1 MSKISFIVPVYNES
15 KELKDFYGLF
25 INMVQTIKHEYEI
38 IFVDDGSNDNT
49 PIILKELSQNENVKV
64 ITLSRNF
71 GQQASLICGFKHA
84 TGDCVI
90 ELDVKLDLP
99 FEIIPKMIDK
109 WQNGAEIV
117 HTQNKAKG
125 NAFTRFFKRI
135 YLKFLHW
142 VSRIDIPLD
151 TDEFKLY
158 DKKVVKEI
166 CSLTEQDKYIMAI
179 TSWVG
184 FKQTTIEYNTKVK
197 SKSGKNIFKRA
208 MGVAS
213 AGIIGNSTWPLCLAF
228 WFGTLLSIASSICM
242 TIFTTLAMFKI
253 YLPLT
258 AWLFPTIGTLF
269 SLLFM
274 IQSFSNTYLGRIYQE
289 VKGRPDYIIS
299 NTINIESSEYLD
311 KNI

>member
-1 MSKISFIVPVYNES
+1 MKISFVVPVYNEE
-15 KELKDFYGLF
+15 KELNQFYDMVLPVINGL
-25 INMVQTIKHEYEI
+25 NTEYDI
-38 IFVDDGSNDNT
+38 IFVDDGSTDNSSN
-49 PIILKELSQNENVKV
+49 ILKEFASNSNVKI

-84 TGDCVI
+84 TGDCVV

-99 FEIIPKMIDK
+99 FDIIPQMIEK
-109 WQNGAEIV
+109 WEQGAEVV

-142 VSRIDIPLD
+142 VSKIDIPLD

-158 DKKVVKEI
+158 DKKVVNEI
-166 CSLTEQDKYIMAI
+166 CGLTEQDKFIMAI

-184 FKQTTIEYNTKVK
+184 FKQATIPYSTKVK
-197 SKSGKNIFKRA
+197 SKSGKNIIKRT
-208 MGVAS
+208 MDFAS

-228 WFGTLLSIASSICM
+228 WFGTILSIVSSICM

-253 YLPLT
+253 YLPLA

-269 SLLFM
+269 SFVFM

-299 NTINIESSEYLD
+299 STTNIE
-311 KNI
+311 K

>member
-1 MSKISFIVPVYNES
+1 MSKISFVVPVYNEE
-15 KELKDFYGLF
+15 KELGEFYQLLTKTIET
-25 INMVQTIKHEYEI
+25 INMDYEV
-38 IFVDDGSNDNT
+38 IFVDDGSKDNSSNV
-49 PIILKELSQNENVKV
+49 LKSFTTNPNVKV
-64 ITLSRNF
+64 VTLSRNF
-71 GQQASLICGFKHA
+71 GQQASLICGFKQA
-84 TGDCVI
+84 SGDCVI

-99 FEIIPKMIDK
+99 FEIIPQMIER
-109 WQNGAEIV
+109 WQAGSEVV
-117 HTQNKAKG
+117 HTQNKKKG
-125 NAFTRFFKRI
+125 NAFTRFFKRV

-142 VSRIDIPLD
+142 VAKIDIPLD

-166 CSLTEQDKYIMAI
+166 CALTEQDKYVMAI

-184 FKQTTIEYNTKVK
+184 FKQSTIEYSTKVK
-197 SKSGKNIFKRA
+197 SKSGKNIFKKA

-228 WFGTLLSIASSICM
+228 WFGTILSIASTICM

-269 SLLFM
+269 SFLFM
-274 IQSFSNTYLGRIYQE
+274 LQSFSNIYLGKIYNE

-299 NTINIESSEYLD
+299 DMINFE
-311 KNI
+311 K

>member
-1 MSKISFIVPVYNES
+1 M
-15 KELKDFYGLF
+15 
-25 INMVQTIKHEYEI
+25 QT
-38 IFVDDGSNDNT
+38 
-49 PIILKELSQNENVKV
+49 LAQNNNVKV

-71 GQQASLICGFKHA
+71 GQQSALICGFKYA

-99 FEIIPKMIDK
+99 FEIIPKMIAK
-109 WQNGAEIV
+109 WEEGCEVV
-117 HTQNKAKG
+117 HTQNKSKG

-135 YLKFLHW
+135 YLKFLHR
-142 VSRIDIPLD
+142 VAKIDIPLD

-158 DKKVVKEI
+158 DKKVAKEI
-166 CSLTEQDKYIMAI
+166 CSLTEQDKYIMAL

-184 FKQTTIEYNTKVK
+184 FKQSTIEYSSKVK
-197 SKSGKNIFKRA
+197 SKSGKNIFKRT

-228 WFGTLLSIASSICM
+228 WFGTILSIVSTICM

-269 SLLFM
+269 SFLFM
-274 IQSFSNTYLGRIYQE
+274 VQSFSNTYLGRIYQE
-289 VKGRPDYIIS
+289 VKGRPDYIVS
-299 NTINIESSEYLD
+299 KTINIED
-311 KNI
+311 NK

>member
-1 MSKISFIVPVYNES
+1 MKISFVVPVYNEQ
-15 KELKDFYGLF
+15 KELKEFYDLLMPVV
-25 INMVQTIKHEYEI
+25 NQLSVEYEI
-38 IFVDDGSNDNT
+38 VFVDDGSTDES
-49 PIILKELSQNENVKV
+49 PKILKDLSNNSNVKV

-71 GQQASLICGFKHA
+71 GQQASVICGFKHI
-84 TGDCVI
+84 TGDCAI

-99 FEIIPKMIDK
+99 FDIIPSMIQK
-109 WQNGAEIV
+109 WREGVEVV
-117 HTQNKAKG
+117 HTQNKQKG
-125 NAFTRFFKRI
+125 NKFTRFFQRV
-135 YLKFLHW
+135 YLKFLRW
-142 VSRIDIPLD
+142 VSKIDIPLD

-158 DKKVVKEI
+158 DKRVVNEI

-184 FKQTTIEYNTKVK
+184 FKQATVEYNNKVK
-197 SKSGKNIFKRA
+197 SKSGKNVIKRA
-208 MGVAS
+208 MGFAS
-213 AGIIGNSTWPLCLAF
+213 AGIIGNSTWPLCLSF
-228 WFGTLLSIASSICM
+228 IFGTILSIASTICM

-269 SLLFM
+269 SFLFM

-299 NTINIESSEYLD
+299 DTINIE
-311 KNI
+311 KQ

>member
-1 MSKISFIVPVYNES
+1 MSKISFVVPVYNEE
-15 KELKDFYGLF
+15 KELEKFYELLQ
-25 INMVQTIKHEYEI
+25 NTTQTIDMEYEVV
-38 IFVDDGSNDNT
+38 FVDDGSKDNSSN
-49 PIILKELSQNENVKV
+49 ILKQFATDNEKIKV

-71 GQQASLICGFKHA
+71 GQQSALICGFKQA
-84 TGDCVI
+84 TGDCVV

-99 FEIIPKMIDK
+99 FEIIPKMIEK
-109 WQNGAEIV
+109 WQSGSEVV
-117 HTQNKAKG
+117 HTQNKKKG

-142 VSRIDIPLD
+142 VAKIDIPLD

-166 CSLTEQDKYIMAI
+166 CALTEQDKYVMAI

-184 FKQTTIEYNTKVK
+184 FKQSTVEYATKVK
-197 SKSGKNIFKRA
+197 SKSGKNIFRKA

-228 WFGTLLSIASSICM
+228 WFGTLLSIASTIVM
-242 TIFTTLAMFKI
+242 TIFTTCAMFKI
-253 YLPLT
+253 YFPLT

-269 SLLFM
+269 SFLFM
-274 IQSFSNTYLGRIYQE
+274 IQSFSNTYLGRIYNE

-299 NTINIESSEYLD
+299 STINIDEN
-311 KNI
+311 K

>member
-1 MSKISFIVPVYNES
+1 MSKISFVVPCRNEE
-15 KELKDFYGLF
+15 KELKQFHEMLNTIIKE
-25 INMVQTIKHEYEI
+25 INYDYEI
-38 IFVDDGSNDNT
+38 IFVDDGSTDATSN
-49 PIILKELSQNENVKV
+49 ILKQFATNQNIKV

-71 GQQASLICGFKHA
+71 GQQAAVICGFKQA
-84 TGDCVI
+84 SGDCVI

-99 FEIIPKMIDK
+99 FDIIPKMIEK
-109 WQNGAEIV
+109 WEAGCEVV
-117 HTQNKAKG
+117 HTQNKVKG

-142 VSRIDIPLD
+142 VAKIDIPLD

-166 CSLTEQDKYIMAI
+166 CSLTEQDKYIMAL

-184 FKQTTIEYNTKVK
+184 FKQSTIEYATKVK
-197 SKSGKNIFKRA
+197 SKSGKNIFQRA
-208 MGVAS
+208 MGFAS
-213 AGIIGNSTWPLCLAF
+213 AGVINNSTWPLCLAF
-228 WFGTLLSIASSICM
+228 WFGTLLSISSTICM

-269 SLLFM
+269 SFLFM
-274 IQSFSNTYLGRIYQE
+274 IQSFSNTYLGRIYHE
-289 VKGRPDYIIS
+289 VKGRPDYIITS
-299 NTINIESSEYLD
+299 TINIEEN
-311 KNI
+311 K

>member
-1 MSKISFIVPVYNES
+1 MSKISFVIPVYNEE
-15 KELKDFYGLF
+15 KELGEFYKLLTKTIENINKD
-25 INMVQTIKHEYEI
+25 YEI
-38 IFVDDGSNDNT
+38 IFVDDGSKDNSSN
-49 PIILKELSQNENVKV
+49 ILKSFTTNPNVKV
-64 ITLSRNF
+64 VTLSRNF
-71 GQQASLICGFKHA
+71 GQQASLICGFKQ
-84 TGDCVI
+84 TSGDCVI

-99 FEIIPKMIDK
+99 FDIIPQMIEK
-109 WQNGAEIV
+109 WELGDEVV
-117 HTQNKAKG
+117 HTQNKIKG
-125 NAFTRFFKRI
+125 NKFTRFFKRI

-142 VSRIDIPLD
+142 VAKIDIPLD

-166 CSLTEQDKYIMAI
+166 CSLTEQDKYVMAI

-184 FKQTTIEYNTKVK
+184 FKQSTVEYSTKVK
-197 SKSGKNIFKRA
+197 SKSGKNIFKKA

-228 WFGTLLSIASSICM
+228 WFGTLLSIASTICM

-269 SLLFM
+269 SFLFM
-274 IQSFSNTYLGRIYQE
+274 IQSFSNIYLGKIYYE

-299 NTINIESSEYLD
+299 EMINFEN
-311 KNI
+311 K

>member
-1 MSKISFIVPVYNES
+1 MKISFVVPVYNEE
-15 KELKDFYGLF
+15 KELKQFYELLMPV
-25 INMVQTIKHEYEI
+25 INDLNYQHEI
-38 IFVDDGSNDNT
+38 IFVDDGSKDNS
-49 PIILKELSQNENVKV
+49 PNILKELSQNNNVKV

-71 GQQASLICGFKHA
+71 GQQASVICGFKHA
-84 TGDCVI
+84 SGDCVI

-99 FEIIPKMIDK
+99 LDIIPKMIEK
-109 WQNGAEIV
+109 WKGGAEVV
-117 HTQNKAKG
+117 HTQNKVKG

-142 VSRIDIPLD
+142 VAKIDIPLD

-166 CSLTEQDKYIMAI
+166 CSLTEQDKFIMAL

-184 FKQTTIEYNTKVK
+184 FKQATIEYSTKVK
-197 SKSGKNIFKRA
+197 SKSGKGIIKRT
-208 MGVAS
+208 MGFAS

-228 WFGTLLSIASSICM
+228 WFGTILSIASSICM
-242 TIFTTLAMFKI
+242 TVFTTLAMFKI
-253 YLPLT
+253 YLPVS

-269 SLLFM
+269 SFVFM

-299 NTINIESSEYLD
+299 DTINID
-311 KNI
+311 KNN

>member
-1 MSKISFIVPVYNES
+1 MKISFVVPVYNEE
-15 KELKDFYGLF
+15 KELNSFYDLLMST
-25 INMVQTIKHEYEI
+25 INKLNFEYEI
-38 IFVDDGSNDNT
+38 IFVDDGSNDGSGN
-49 PIILKELSQNENVKV
+49 ILTELAMDKNVKV

-71 GQQASLICGFKHA
+71 GQQASLVCGFKHA
-84 TGDCVI
+84 SGDCVI

-99 FEIIPKMIDK
+99 FDIIPKMLEK
-109 WQNGAEIV
+109 WQNGAEVV
-117 HTQNKAKG
+117 HTQNKVKG
-125 NAFTRFFKRI
+125 NAFTRFFRKL

-142 VSRIDIPLD
+142 VAKIDIPLD

-166 CSLTEQDKYIMAI
+166 CGLTEQDKFIMAI

-184 FKQTTIEYNTKVK
+184 FKQATIEYSTKVK
-197 SKSGKNIFKRA
+197 SKSGKNILKRT
-208 MGVAS
+208 VDFAS
-213 AGIIGNSTWPLCLAF
+213 AGIIGNSTWPLCFAF
-228 WFGTLLSIASSICM
+228 IFGTILSIASTICM

-269 SLLFM
+269 SFLFM
-274 IQSFSNTYLGRIYQE
+274 IQSFSNTYLGRIYHE

-299 NTINIESSEYLD
+299 DTINID
-311 KNI
+311 KK

>member
-1 MSKISFIVPVYNES
+1 MKISFVVPVYNEE
-15 KELKDFYGLF
+15 KELKPFYEKVKPI
-25 INMVQTIKHEYEI
+25 INLLNYEYEF
-38 IFVDDGSNDNT
+38 IFVDDGSTDST
-49 PIILKELSQNENVKV
+49 PGILKELSQDESIKV

-71 GQQASLICGFKHA
+71 GQQSSLICGFKHA
-84 TGDCVI
+84 NGDCVI

-99 FEIIPKMIDK
+99 FDIIPKMIEK
-109 WQNGAEIV
+109 WEAGAEVV
-117 HTQNKAKG
+117 HTQNKVKG

-142 VSRIDIPLD
+142 VAKIDIPLD

-166 CSLTEQDKYIMAI
+166 CSLTEQDKFIMAI

-184 FKQTTIEYNTKVK
+184 FKQSTIEYSTKVK
-197 SKSGKNIFKRA
+197 SKSGKNIFKRTF
-208 MGVAS
+208 GFAS

-228 WFGTLLSIASSICM
+228 WFGTILSIASSICM

-253 YLPLT
+253 YLPLS

-269 SLLFM
+269 SFLFM

-299 NTINIESSEYLD
+299 ETINID
-311 KNI
+311 KK

>member
-1 MSKISFIVPVYNES
+1 MKISFVVPVYNEE
-15 KELKDFYGLF
+15 KELKSFYEMLMPT
-25 INMVQTIKHEYEI
+25 INNLNCRYEI
-38 IFVDDGSNDNT
+38 IFVDDGSKDNSLN
-49 PIILKELSQNENVKV
+49 ILKEFAQNDNVKI

-71 GQQASLICGFKHA
+71 GQQASLICGFNNA
-84 TGDCVI
+84 SGDCVI

-99 FEIIPKMIDK
+99 FDIIPKMVEK
-109 WQNGAEIV
+109 WKEGAEVV
-117 HTQNKAKG
+117 HTQNKVKG

-142 VSRIDIPLD
+142 VAKIDIPLD

-166 CSLTEQDKYIMAI
+166 CALTEQDKFIMAV

-184 FKQTTIEYNTKVK
+184 FKQATIEYNTKVK
-197 SKSGKNIFKRA
+197 SKSGKNIIKRA
-208 MGVAS
+208 MGFAS

-228 WFGTLLSIASSICM
+228 LFGTILSIASTICM

-253 YLPLT
+253 YLPLE

-269 SLLFM
+269 SFLFM

-299 NTINIESSEYLD
+299 STINMEE
-311 KNI
+311 K

>member
-1 MSKISFIVPVYNES
+1 MKISFVVPVYNEE
-15 KELKDFYGLF
+15 KELNQFYEILTST
-25 INMVQTIKHEYEI
+25 INNMEHDYEI
-38 IFVDDGSNDNT
+38 IFIDDGSNDST
-49 PIILKELSQNENVKV
+49 PKLLKEFTKNENVKV

-84 TGDCVI
+84 IGDCVI
-90 ELDVKLDLP
+90 EVDVKLDLP
-99 FEIIPKMIDK
+99 FDIIPKMIQK
-109 WQNGAEIV
+109 WQDGAEVV
-117 HTQNKAKG
+117 HTQNKVKG

-135 YLKFLHW
+135 YLKFLHM
-142 VSRIDIPLD
+142 VAKIDIPLD

-166 CSLTEQDKYIMAI
+166 CSLTEQDKFIMAI

-184 FKQTTIEYNTKVK
+184 FKQATIEYSTKVK
-197 SKSGKNIFKRA
+197 SKSGKGIIKRT
-208 MGVAS
+208 MGFAS

-228 WFGTLLSIASSICM
+228 WFGTILSIASSICM
-242 TIFTTLAMFKI
+242 TVFTTLAMFKI
-253 YLPLT
+253 YLPVS

-269 SLLFM
+269 SFVFM

-299 NTINIESSEYLD
+299 KTINID
-311 KNI
+311 N

>member
-1 MSKISFIVPVYNES
+1 MKISFVVPVYNEEN
-15 KELKDFYGLF
+15 ELNQFYQKLLPVV
-25 INMVQTIKHEYEI
+25 NNLNYEYEI

-49 PIILKELSQNENVKV
+49 SNILKDISQNKNVKV

-71 GQQASLICGFKHA
+71 GQQASLVCGFKQA
-84 TGDCVI
+84 KGDCVI

-99 FEIIPKMIDK
+99 FDIIPKMVAK
-109 WQNGAEIV
+109 WEQGAEVV
-117 HTQNKAKG
+117 HTQNKIKG

-142 VSRIDIPLD
+142 IAKIDIPLD

-184 FKQTTIEYNTKVK
+184 FKQSIIEYSTKVK

-208 MGVAS
+208 MGFAS

-228 WFGTLLSIASSICM
+228 WFGTILSIASTICM
-242 TIFTTLAMFKI
+242 TIFTTCAMFKI
-253 YLPLT
+253 YFPLT

-269 SLLFM
+269 SFLFM

-299 NTINIESSEYLD
+299 STINLGDE
-311 KNI
+311 NN

>member
-1 MSKISFIVPVYNES
+1 MSKISFVVPVYNEE
-15 KELKDFYGLF
+15 KELEQFYNLLMNTIRT
-25 INMVQTIKHEYEI
+25 INYEYEI
-38 IFVDDGSNDNT
+38 IFVDDGSKDNSAK
-49 PIILKELSQNENVKV
+49 ILKDLAHNSNVKV
-64 ITLSRNF
+64 VTLSRNF
-71 GQQASLICGFKHA
+71 GQQASLICGFKQT

-99 FEIIPKMIDK
+99 FNIIPKIIEK
-109 WQNGAEIV
+109 WRDGSEVV
-117 HTQNKAKG
+117 HTQNKNKG
-125 NAFTRFFKRI
+125 NAFTRFFKRV

-142 VSRIDIPLD
+142 VAKIDIPLD

-166 CSLTEQDKYIMAI
+166 CALTEQDKYVMAI

-184 FKQTTIEYNTKVK
+184 FKQSTVEYSTKVK
-197 SKSGKNIFKRA
+197 SKSGKNIFQKA

-228 WFGTLLSIASSICM
+228 WIGTLLSIASTICM
-242 TIFTTLAMFKI
+242 TVFTTLAMFKI
-253 YLPLT
+253 YLPIS

-274 IQSFSNTYLGRIYQE
+274 VQSFSNTYLGRIYQE

-299 NTINIESSEYLD
+299 STINIEEN
-311 KNI
+311 K

>member
-1 MSKISFIVPVYNES
+1 MYMNKVSFVVPVYNEQ
-15 KELKDFYGLF
+15 KELKEFYNLLMPV
-25 INMVQTIKHEYEI
+25 INQLDVEYEI
-38 IFVDDGSNDNT
+38 IFVDDGSTDES
-49 PIILKELSQNENVKV
+49 PKILKELSKNSNVKV

-71 GQQASLICGFKHA
+71 GQQASVICGFKHI
-84 TGDCVI
+84 TGDCAI

-99 FEIIPKMIDK
+99 FDIIPTMIQK
-109 WQNGAEIV
+109 WREGVEVV
-117 HTQNKAKG
+117 HTQNKQKG
-125 NAFTRFFKRI
+125 NKFTRFFQRI

-142 VSRIDIPLD
+142 VSKIDIPLD

-158 DKKVVKEI
+158 DKKVVNEI

-184 FKQTTIEYNTKVK
+184 FKQTTIEYNNKVK
-197 SKSGKNIFKRA
+197 SKSGKNVIKRA
-208 MGVAS
+208 MGFAS

-228 WFGTLLSIASSICM
+228 MFGTILSIASTICM

-269 SLLFM
+269 SFLFM

-299 NTINIESSEYLD
+299 DTINIE
-311 KNI
+311 K

>member
-1 MSKISFIVPVYNES
+1 MKISFVVPVYNEE
-15 KELKDFYGLF
+15 KELKPFYEKVKSVISSL
-25 INMVQTIKHEYEI
+25 NYEYEL
-38 IFVDDGSNDNT
+38 IFVDDGSEDDT
-49 PIILKELSQNENVKV
+49 PDILNELSKDENVKV

-84 TGDCVI
+84 SGDCVI

-99 FEIIPKMIDK
+99 FDIIPKMIEK
-109 WQNGAEIV
+109 WEAGAEVV
-117 HTQNKAKG
+117 HTQNKVKG

-142 VSRIDIPLD
+142 VAKIDIPLD

-158 DKKVVKEI
+158 DKKVIKEI
-166 CSLTEQDKYIMAI
+166 CSLTEQDKFIMAI

-184 FKQTTIEYNTKVK
+184 FKQSTIEYSTKVK
-197 SKSGKNIFKRA
+197 SKSGKNIFKRTF
-208 MGVAS
+208 GFAS

-228 WFGTLLSIASSICM
+228 WFGTLVSIASTICM

-269 SLLFM
+269 SFLFM

-299 NTINIESSEYLD
+299 KTINIE
-311 KNI
+311 K

>member
-1 MSKISFIVPVYNES
+1 MKISYVIPVYNEE
-15 KELKDFYGLF
+15 KELGEFYNLLMNT
-25 INMVQTIKHEYEI
+25 INAVNYDYEI
-38 IFVDDGSNDNT
+38 IFVDDGSNDKS
-49 PIILKELSQNENVKV
+49 PEILKDLSSNPKVKV
-64 ITLSRNF
+64 VTLSRNF
-71 GQQASLICGFKHA
+71 GQQSSLVCGFKHA

-99 FEIIPKMIDK
+99 FNIIAKMIEK
-109 WQNGAEIV
+109 WEAGAEVV
-117 HTQNKAKG
+117 HTQNKVKG

-142 VSRIDIPLD
+142 VAKIDIPLD

-158 DKKVVKEI
+158 DKKVIKEI
-166 CSLTEQDKYIMAI
+166 CNLTEQDKFIMAI

-184 FKQTTIEYNTKVK
+184 FKQSTIEYSTKVK
-197 SKSGKNIFKRA
+197 SKSGKNIFKRTF
-208 MGVAS
+208 GFAS

-228 WFGTLLSIASSICM
+228 WFGTILSIASSICM
-242 TIFTTLAMFKI
+242 TIFTTLAMFKV
-253 YLPLT
+253 YLPLS

-269 SLLFM
+269 SFLFM

-299 NTINIESSEYLD
+299 STINIENN
-311 KNI
+311 K

>member
-1 MSKISFIVPVYNES
+1 MNKVSFVVPVYNEQ
-15 KELKDFYGLF
+15 KELNEFYNLLMPV
-25 INMVQTIKHEYEI
+25 ISQLDAEYEI
-38 IFVDDGSNDNT
+38 IFVDDGSTDES
-49 PIILKELSQNENVKV
+49 PKILKELSKNSNVKV

-71 GQQASLICGFKHA
+71 GQQASVICGFKHI
-84 TGDCVI
+84 TGDCAI

-99 FEIIPKMIDK
+99 FDIIPTMIQK
-109 WQNGAEIV
+109 WREGVEVV
-117 HTQNKAKG
+117 HTQNKQKG
-125 NAFTRFFKRI
+125 NKFTRFFQRI

-142 VSRIDIPLD
+142 VSKIDIPLD

-158 DKKVVKEI
+158 DKKVVNEI

-184 FKQTTIEYNTKVK
+184 FKQTTIEYNNKVK
-197 SKSGKNIFKRA
+197 SKSGKNVIKRA
-208 MGVAS
+208 MGFAS

-228 WFGTLLSIASSICM
+228 LFGTILSIASTICM

-269 SLLFM
+269 SFLFM

-299 NTINIESSEYLD
+299 DTINIE
-311 KNI
+311 K

>member
-1 MSKISFIVPVYNES
+1 MKISFVVPVYNEQ
-15 KELKDFYGLF
+15 KELKEFYDLLMPVV
-25 INMVQTIKHEYEI
+25 NQLSVEYEI
-38 IFVDDGSNDNT
+38 VFVDDGSTDES
-49 PIILKELSQNENVKV
+49 PKILKELSNNSNVKV

-71 GQQASLICGFKHA
+71 GKQASVICGFKHI
-84 TGDCVI
+84 TGDCAI

-99 FEIIPKMIDK
+99 FDIIPSMIQK
-109 WQNGAEIV
+109 WREGVEVV
-117 HTQNKAKG
+117 HTQNKQKG
-125 NAFTRFFKRI
+125 NKFTRFFQRV
-135 YLKFLHW
+135 YLKFLRW
-142 VSRIDIPLD
+142 VSKIDIPLD

-158 DKKVVKEI
+158 DKKVVNEI

-184 FKQTTIEYNTKVK
+184 FKQATVEYNNKVK
-197 SKSGKNIFKRA
+197 SKSGKNVIKRA
-208 MGVAS
+208 MGFAS
-213 AGIIGNSTWPLCLAF
+213 AGIIGNSTWPLCLSF
-228 WFGTLLSIASSICM
+228 VFGTILSIASTICM

-269 SLLFM
+269 SFLFM

-299 NTINIESSEYLD
+299 DTINIE
-311 KNI
+311 KQ

>member
-1 MSKISFIVPVYNES
+1 MKISFVVPCYNEER
-15 KELKDFYGLF
+15 ELNQFYTLLLPTAEKL
-25 INMVQTIKHEYEI
+25 NSEYEI
-38 IFVDDGSNDNT
+38 IFVDDGSKDST
-49 PIILKELSQNENVKV
+49 PQILKELAQNQNVKV
-64 ITLSRNF
+64 VTLSRNF
-71 GQQASLICGFKHA
+71 GQQASVVCGFKHA
-84 TGDCVI
+84 SGDCVI

-99 FEIIPKMIDK
+99 FDIIPKMIEK
-109 WQNGAEIV
+109 WQAGAEVV

-142 VSRIDIPLD
+142 VSKIDIPLD

-166 CSLTEQDKYIMAI
+166 CALTEQDKFIMAV

-184 FKQTTIEYNTKVK
+184 FKQATIEYDNKVK
-197 SKSGKNIFKRA
+197 SKSGKNIFRRA
-208 MGVAS
+208 MGFAS

-228 WFGTLLSIASSICM
+228 WFGTLLSIASTICM

-269 SLLFM
+269 SFLFM
-274 IQSFSNTYLGRIYQE
+274 FQSFSNTYLGRIYQE
-289 VKGRPDYIIS
+289 VKGRPDYIVS
-299 NTINIESSEYLD
+299 NTINIEE
-311 KNI
+311 K

>member
-1 MSKISFIVPVYNES
+1 MKISFVVPVYNEE
-15 KELKDFYGLF
+15 KELKPFYEMIMPVIAGL
-25 INMVQTIKHEYEI
+25 NTDYEI
-38 IFVDDGSNDNT
+38 IFVDDGSKDNT
-49 PIILKELSQNENVKV
+49 PNILKEFTSNPNVKI

-71 GQQASLICGFKHA
+71 GQQSSLICGFKHA
-84 TGDCVI
+84 SGDCVI

-99 FEIIPKMIDK
+99 FDIIPKMVAK
-109 WQNGAEIV
+109 WQDGAEVV
-117 HTQNKAKG
+117 HTQNKVKG

-142 VSRIDIPLD
+142 VAKIDIPLD

-166 CSLTEQDKYIMAI
+166 CNLTEQDKFIMAI

-184 FKQTTIEYNTKVK
+184 FKQSTIEYSTKVK
-197 SKSGKNIFKRA
+197 SKSGKNIIKRT
-208 MGVAS
+208 MGFAS

-228 WFGTLLSIASSICM
+228 VFGTILSIASSICM
-242 TIFTTLAMFKI
+242 TVFTTLAMFKI

-269 SLLFM
+269 SFLFM

-299 NTINIESSEYLD
+299 NTINIEED
-311 KNI
+311 K